1 MFPTVQQLI
10 LDCNTGD
17 GAIAWAVRQW
27 LFFLCAVSLYAGV
40 LLEMTVQEKM
50 RGILSVLSNSK
61 CISAVSVFSWL
72 ADSKHQYIS
81 TDQFCEAD
89 MKIY

>member
-1 MFPTVQQLI
+1 MLGQS
-10 LDCNTGD
+10 GS
-17 GAIAWAVRQW
+17 GS
-27 LFFLCAVSLYAGV
+27 FFCAVSLYAGV

-50 RGILSVLSNSK
+50 RGILSVLSIQ

-81 TDQFCEAD
+81 TD
-89 MKIY
+89 